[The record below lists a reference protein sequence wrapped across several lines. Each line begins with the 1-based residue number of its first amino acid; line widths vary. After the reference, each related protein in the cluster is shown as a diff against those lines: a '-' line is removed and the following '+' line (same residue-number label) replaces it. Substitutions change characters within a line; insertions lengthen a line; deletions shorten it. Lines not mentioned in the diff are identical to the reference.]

1 MSRDGVGRNSKR
13 IIRVTPTLSTDAYAV
28 DDVLFTATEIP
39 RAVIEKGGCSHLI
52 GCYLYNKNDVDN
64 DITLVFT
71 EGNTALGT
79 INATADISDADLL
92 ANNICGTAKLDHS
105 ETSTAGY
112 IDNSRIGQFLNMAG
126 NGDQTSML
134 LFLQAASDSTSVYVQ
149 GIITS
154 DVTPTYAADDIQLIF
169 HIED

>member
-1 MSRDGVGRNSKR
+1 MANSYSDFT
-13 IIRVTPTLSTDAYAV
+13 IIRVTPTLNNGVAYAAG
-28 DDVLFTATEIP
+28 DVAFTALEIP
-39 RAVIEKGGCSHLI
+39 NAVRGKGGCSKILN
-52 GCYLYNKNDVDN
+52 CYIVDQ
-64 DITLVFT
+64 DRDTYDLSIFFT

-79 INATADISDADLL
+79 INATADISDANLL

-105 ETSTAGY
+105 ETTSGSY
-112 IDNSRIGQFLNMAG
+112 IDNSRIGQFINMAG

-154 DVTPTYAADDIQLIF
+154 SSTPTYAADDIQLIF